1 MKVTLSIIAG
11 ILAGIFVKL
20 CEIHDE
26 IKNKGGEE

>member
-1 MKVTLSIIAG
+1 MQVIFGIIAG
-11 ILAGIFVKL
+11 IFIKV